1 MANQP
6 KEVAHKKKTSSASSS
21 SSSTKKSSKSTK
33 KVKKEINKIAK
44 KNPIGIVFIIAFIIV
59 GLLGGFL
66 GISVLTKN
74 DTFEMN
80 EYVHQTS
87 REEVTEL
94 FGKETLEYT
103 ILLLEEEY
111 QEPGATCIFFGKE
124 NDVTISYSYREDISY
139 DPINVETV
147 DTSISGFYYVTY
159 TNSTFKYKNVVL
171 IRTIQVM
178 EVENNG

>member
-6 KEVAHKKKTSSASSS
+6 KEVAHKKKTSSASNSR
-21 SSSTKKSSKSTK
+21 SSTKKSSKSTK
-33 KVKKEINKIAK
+33 KVKKEITKIAK

-94 FGKETLEYT
+94 LVRKHW
-103 ILLLEEEY
+103 
-111 QEPGATCIFFGKE
+111 
-124 NDVTISYSYREDISY
+124 N
-139 DPINVETV
+139 
-147 DTSISGFYYVTY
+147 
-159 TNSTFKYKNVVL
+159 
-171 IRTIQVM
+171 IRYCF
-178 EVENNG
+178 